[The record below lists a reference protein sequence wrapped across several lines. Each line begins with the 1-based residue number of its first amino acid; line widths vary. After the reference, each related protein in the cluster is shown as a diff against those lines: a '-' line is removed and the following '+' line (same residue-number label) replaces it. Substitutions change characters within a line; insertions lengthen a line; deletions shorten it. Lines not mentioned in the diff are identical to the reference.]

1 MTETEKMQQLHS
13 RQTSGEKLTPDESAA
28 LQNWYDEL
36 DREEDLRLNRN
47 RLPIDSEAMRAELDE
62 EIHELTGATQ
72 AVERTARENEGI
84 RRENE
89 RLRRMLAQHFADKV
103 TSTMDEIHAER
114 NLSDTDFIEWAN
126 DYSRASDDS
135 R

>member
-47 RLPIDSEAMRAELDE
+47 RLPVDLEAMRAELDE
-62 EIHELTGATQ
+62 KPHELAGATQ
-72 AVERTARENEGI
+72 AVERTARENEVI
-84 RRENE
+84 SRKNE
-89 RLRRMLAQHFADKV
+89 RLRRMLSPHFADKT
-103 TSTMDEIHAER
+103 TSITNKI
-114 NLSDTDFIEWAN
+114 
-126 DYSRASDDS
+126 
-135 R
+135 